1 VQFSVRA
8 QQFSPSILS
17 ICLAMKACVSPSK
30 VQFIAGDILFHLSC
44 CWCGCSPLRVTLR
57 PGCFFL
63 VFVIL
68 STHSEVQTSV
78 GDKATKKTATPP
90 EEDIKKQSS
99 QQQTERAEERRVE
112 IEHWVGDPTAL
123 NAICLHNTDLN
134 PYPYY
139 GLPMPKHFY
148 LFSIFTLNKSCRC
161 QTFN

>member
-1 VQFSVRA
+1 
-8 QQFSPSILS
+8 
-17 ICLAMKACVSPSK
+17 MKACVSPSK

-134 PYPYY
+134 PYPYPY
-139 GLPMPKHFY
+139 MVYMVYLCLSWPESGNFQHFHAKQIRQM
-148 LFSIFTLNKSCRC
+148 SNI
-161 QTFN
+161 